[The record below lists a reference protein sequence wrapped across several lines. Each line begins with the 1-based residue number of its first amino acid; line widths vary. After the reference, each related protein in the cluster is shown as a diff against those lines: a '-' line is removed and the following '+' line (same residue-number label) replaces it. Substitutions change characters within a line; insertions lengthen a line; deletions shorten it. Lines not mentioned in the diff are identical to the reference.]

1 MTKSLEIGAQSSAEF
16 ALKIMEQREPS
27 KGEFF
32 IFVSDNEE
40 EKVFEA
46 LKVKITY
53 ITKSL

>member
-40 EKVFEA
+40 KVFEA